1 MGSRRLGVAHHSIVG
16 SRVGSRSRSY
26 PGQGVQSGSSL
37 TIGEVAE
44 RTGLSVHALR
54 FYEREGILPDPVQ
67 RQLNGHR
74 VYSEDH
80 VEWLAICKSLRA
92 SGMPLAAI
100 RDYVGL
106 IKYGAGN
113 EAERVAMLRR
123 HQASLLAKID
133 ALRACSDWIEHKVG
147 IYDESS
153 AKDLPVDADALAAGS
168 KAEQRARPAIASS
181 DRRRSPLRPRNK
193 PTLV

>member
-1 MGSRRLGVAHHSIVG
+1 
-16 SRVGSRSRSY
+16 
-26 PGQGVQSGSSL
+26 L

-193 PTLV
+193 PTLVLLCL